1 MMMKTGPRTAFK
13 MIERE
18 VVLGSLEVLFDMP
31 TTAAEG
37 QTPRF
42 GGWSMQVSQIVMI
55 RFGGISW
62 PSDHQPEFFEFAPGL
77 APRVLQPNLSPG

>member
-37 QTPRF
+37 QTPRL
-42 GGWSMQVSQIVMI
+42 GLGSMQVI
-55 RFGGISW
+55 
-62 PSDHQPEFFEFAPGL
+62 
-77 APRVLQPNLSPG
+77 